1 MKRLALKT
9 FVLCLLLALFCLQ
22 AHAEP
27 YRLIVV
33 PDTQFASEKWPHLL
47 TATSAWILKNQGPLN
62 IKYVLQ
68 VGDMVQNAGEEAEW
82 KNFDAGIRPL
92 DGKVPYL
99 VVLGNHDIPKSA
111 RGRNVP
117 LFEKYF
123 PAERFAK
130 LPSLPTAAA
139 DKANSYRTFSA
150 GGTDWLIVGMPFSP
164 TDGELAG
171 ANRVVAAH
179 PERRVIV
186 LTHSYLKQNGRS
198 DLGERI
204 WQKLVKRNPN
214 VAMVICGHVGSLT
227 PHFVS
232 TGDQGN
238 KVYELMFDWQNEN
251 DAEKNGYLAI
261 LEFDPEAA
269 KISVKSYSPHLDKYM
284 AEPKCHYELLEV
296 DFLRARP
303 KAAQAAA
310 VGGR

>member
-1 MKRLALKT
+1 VRKLAIC
-9 FVLCLLLALFCLQ
+9 VLVLVFCARAQ
-22 AHAEP
+22 AEP
-27 YRLIVV
+27 YRLIVI

-47 TATSAWILKNQGPLN
+47 GAMSEWILKNQKPLN

-68 VGDMVQNAGEEAEW
+68 VGDMVQNAGEEVEW
-82 KNFDAGIRPL
+82 KNFDANFRPL
-92 DGKVPYL
+92 DGNVPYL

-111 RGRNVP
+111 KGRHVP

-164 TDGELAG
+164 TDAELEG
-171 ANRVVAAH
+171 ADRVVAAH

-186 LTHSYLKQNGRS
+186 LTHAYLKQNGRS
-198 DLGERI
+198 EFGDHI
-204 WQKLVKRNPN
+204 WEKLVKRNAN

-232 TGDQGN
+232 HGDQGN
-238 KVYELMFDWQNEN
+238 NVYELMFDWQNEN
-251 DAEKNGYLAI
+251 DEEKNGYLAI

-269 KISVKSYSPHLDKYM
+269 TISVKSYSPHLDQYM
-284 AEPKCHYELLEV
+284 AEPKCHYELHDV

-303 KAAQAAA
+303 KAAQPAAA
-310 VGGR
+310 GVR